1 MFFLQL
7 PKEIIQKIYTY
18 LNYKEAKKLS
28 LVNAKLKNIFNEIDR
43 FTLYNEIRSFDDVSI
58 IKSSIENNNRF
69 IEINNSIFK
78 IINISNYI
86 SNCYCIICKEG
97 IIIYINPAQNKMI
110 FRGNESQLLENKYN
124 SFKIISYSKFI
135 YKCKELKELN
145 KKLLI

>member
-1 MFFLQL
+1 MLFLQL
-7 PKEIIQKIYTY
+7 PQEIIQKIYTY

-28 LVNAKLKNIFNEIDR
+28 LVNTKLKNIFNEIDI
-43 FTLYNEIRSFDDVSI
+43 FTLYNEIRSSNDVSI

-69 IEINNSIFK
+69 IEINNKVFK

-97 IIIYINPAQNKMI
+97 IIIYINSSQNKI
-110 FRGNESQLLENKYN
+110 ILRGNDSQILNNKYN

-145 KKLLI
+145 KKLII

>member
-1 MFFLQL
+1 
-7 PKEIIQKIYTY
+7 
-18 LNYKEAKKLS
+18 
-28 LVNAKLKNIFNEIDR
+28 DR

-97 IIIYINPAQNKMI
+97 IIIYINPAQNKI
-110 FRGNESQLLENKYN
+110 TLRGNESQLLENKYN
-124 SFKIISYSKFI
+124 SFRIISYSKFI

>member
-97 IIIYINPAQNKMI
+97 IIIYINPAQNKI
-110 FRGNESQLLENKYN
+110 TLRGNESQLLENKYN
-124 SFKIISYSKFI
+124 SFRIISYSKFI